1 MQSRRNKNSDA
12 QDDAARLV
20 RNAQD
25 DAARLV
31 RNAQDDAARLVRNA
45 QDDAARLV
53 RNAPDENE
61 HEQDDEAPVQL
72 NGKAAL
78 KKDKIYTIGEMSARL
93 AHDLQNPLT
102 IIKNTVDLLRLNQ
115 PNADEKIIEGHER
128 IDRAASRMSQIIRE
142 VLDYVRTSDLMMEKT
157 SLTDLLK
164 NVSSG
169 LDIPSRI
176 KIIFPV
182 EDVDVYGDV
191 KQLETVFSNLI
202 LNASQAISGNGR
214 IMIQAAEIDDET
226 VIDIIDNGHGI
237 EKETIPKIFE
247 PLFTTKQHGTG
258 LGLASCKSIIE
269 AHGGTIECSSI
280 LNKGTVFTVRLPKS

>member
-1 MQSRRNKNSDA
+1 MQSRRNKNSD
-12 QDDAARLV
+12 
-20 RNAQD
+20 
-25 DAARLV
+25 
-31 RNAQDDAARLVRNA
+31 AQDDAARLVRNA